1 MIALKTS
8 RTASPSVVTAS
19 KQGLPFAARVAP
31 QEEKRRNFG
40 QVALVELYHQRKI
53 VDFSINRRLMNMV
66 LSF

>member
-40 QVALVELYHQRKI
+40 QVALVELYHRGRSSTFQ
-53 VDFSINRRLMNMV
+53 SIAD
-66 LSF
+66 